1 MVKFITITSGK
12 DSREQYEKIINK
24 VMMKLDL
31 YYELKQY
38 EKEGKGLINI
48 CKENCGT
55 NIFIIENSEE
65 ISAER
70 IVNLIKKEYKMVAA
84 FIVVIGSEKET
95 RLERL
100 VFDHSFLIDVIR
112 KNNDI
117 EINLENDI
125 KRILDILDAKKQ
137 VLNVVND
144 KLLYRIPYGDIY
156 YIEKEL
162 KGKKSIIITKYGK
175 FHLFKSLSELEEE
188 LDGRFFRSHQSAIIN
203 IDNVNVVDFENNLII
218 FNDDIS
224 CSLISRRFKKFLR
237 KIFTKC
243 G

>member
-1 MVKFITITSGK
+1 MVKFITITRGK
-12 DSREQYEKIINK
+12 DSKEQYEKIINK

-38 EKEGKGLINI
+38 EKEGTGLINI

-70 IVNLIKKEYKMVAA
+70 IVKIIKKEYKMVAA
-84 FIVVIGSEKET
+84 FIVVIGEEET
-95 RLERL
+95 RLEKL
-100 VFDHSFLIDVIR
+100 VFDHSFLIDVIK
-112 KNNDI
+112 KNEDI

-125 KRILDILDAKKQ
+125 KRILDILEAKKQ
-137 VLNVVND
+137 VLNVIND
-144 KLLYRIPYGDIY
+144 KLLYRIPYSDIY

-188 LDGRFFRSHQSAIIN
+188 LDSRFFRSHQSAIIN
-203 IDNVNVVDFENNLII
+203 IDNVEKIDFEKNLII
-218 FNDDIS
+218 FTEDIM
-224 CSLISRRFKKFLR
+224 CFLISRRFKKFLR
-237 KIFTKC
+237 KLFTKC